1 MNSFA
6 ALRRINPIKIP
17 VCFIWPIP
25 QMCERSIMDFV
36 KTCVNIPNRTE
47 NVNLSAH
54 HFRDLLAESAA
65 RRRIQLKEKRWLEK
79 LQLHHDKRSIAFDAI
94 DPGVQEGR
102 VDRFKGTRRLQE
114 KRLRGCGLEFGPP
127 PERLLDTEVARCRI
141 LFYSV
146 AE

>member
-1 MNSFA
+1 MTRKDETVT
-6 ALRRINPIKIP
+6 L
-17 VCFIWPIP
+17 
-25 QMCERSIMDFV
+25 
-36 KTCVNIPNRTE
+36 PN
-47 NVNLSAH
+47 LPAH

-65 RRRIQLKEKRWLEK
+65 RRRIQLEEERWLEK

-94 DPGVQEGR
+94 DPSVQEGR
-102 VDRFKGTRRLQE
+102 VDRLKGTRRLQE
-114 KRLRGCGLEFGPP
+114 KLLWRCGLKYGPS